1 MLIDEF
7 VELRVRAGETE
18 RTTQEQEH
26 VRRAGERGRWLR
38 SLGERRPAR
47 AGRGGTTAVGADAVG
62 AAAGAPAGPSAPAG
76 ASVAADPSPVVAE
89 PERELA
95 HAAR

>member
-38 SLGERRPAR
+38 SWGERRS
-47 AGRGGTTAVGADAVG
+47 
-62 AAAGAPAGPSAPAG
+62 SAPVDATV
-76 ASVAADPSPVVAE
+76 VAAPSSVVAE
-89 PERELA
+89 LERELA